1 MAEAG
6 VESKAFRVVVADD
19 TAGIRLL
26 MRHILEGSGVFEVVG
41 EAVDGQ
47 EAVELAT
54 RLQPDLVLLDL
65 IMPRLDGLEAIPLIR
80 QSASGA
86 KILILSGFSAQG
98 LAVRP
103 AAEGGPDGFVEK
115 RQRPE
120 DILQTALGVCRS
132 GGRSPARAPVAPPA
146 VAPADAAVV
155 AVPADVALPASPVP
169 GRAEPATHIHG
180 PSADS
185 QDALER
191 ARADLAQIG
200 SAAAHDLK
208 SPLQAAMGFAHL
220 LEQLYG
226 PGLDERAQMFVRTIV
241 EATERMATLVD
252 GLGAYCTAASI
263 RPEHRPAPLARVL
276 DEVLGSLQQE
286 VASTGAHLMLQ
297 PLPQVVED
305 PDRVAVVMMQLLTN
319 AIRWGRPPQGGP
331 PRVTV
336 AAEETPWGWTVSV
349 QDTGPGIPGD
359 QRSRLFGLFARPP
372 AGSGPRGA
380 GTGLAIAKRLVES
393 WGGGIWIEDVAGGG
407 SRFCFTLPSP
417 ATAGLSWFASAGP
430 GAGEVVAASVDAA
443 LEGPAA
449 VDMALGELAVHEALG
464 LPTAPGPG
472 SSTRVLLVE
481 DSDPHARLV
490 SATLEEAP
498 GPPYVL
504 RHVTDLRQAQMVL
517 GSEEVDCILL
527 DLSLPDGEGL
537 GSLAAVRSMRP
548 STPVVVLTSRADES
562 LAVAAVQQGAQDY
575 LVKGALDPRALGRSI
590 RYAIER
596 KALEAQ
602 LARQALHDSLTGLPN
617 RTLLLD
623 RLGPALTRADRTNE
637 KLALLYLDLD
647 GFKPINDA
655 LGHEAGDGILKE
667 VARRLISIVRP
678 HDTVARI
685 GGDEFAVL
693 CEGFHAESEI
703 QSLADRMAERIADPV
718 VVGNQRPRVQASIG
732 IAFVAGP
739 GESVEELMR
748 QADQAMYANK
758 RHKQATPPAV
768 HG

>member
-6 VESKAFRVVVADD
+6 VEPPKAFRVIVADD

-26 MRHILEGSGVFEVVG
+26 MRHILEGSGVFQVVG
-41 EAVDGQ
+41 EATDGQ
-47 EAVELAT
+47 EAVDLAT

-80 QSASGA
+80 QAAPAA

-103 AAEGGPDGFVEK
+103 AAEGGPDGFIEK

-120 DILQTALGVCRS
+120 DILQTALRVCRM
-132 GGRSPARAPVAPPA
+132 GGRSPGQPPPSPPA
-146 VAPADAAVV
+146 VEPGLTGGTPD
-155 AVPADVALPASPVP
+155 ADVP
-169 GRAEPATHIHG
+169 GPRPGELVMQIHG

-185 QDALER
+185 LDALER

-208 SPLQAAMGFAHL
+208 SPLQAALGFAHL

-226 PGLDERAQMFVRTIV
+226 SSLDDRAQMFVRTIV
-241 EATERMATLVD
+241 ESTERMATLVD
-252 GLGAYCTAASI
+252 GLGAYCSAVSA
-263 RPEHRPAPLARVL
+263 RPEHRPAPLAQVL
-276 DEVLGSLQQE
+276 DEVVGSLQPE
-286 VASTGAHLMLQ
+286 VASSGAHLTLP

-305 PDRVAVVMMQLLTN
+305 PDRVGMVLTQLLTN
-319 AIRWGRPPQGGP
+319 AIRWGRPPEGGP
-331 PRVTV
+331 PCVTV
-336 AAEETPWGWTVSV
+336 AAEETSSGWTVSV
-349 QDTGPGIPGD
+349 QDTGAGIPPD
-359 QRSRLFGLFARPP
+359 QRRRLFGLFRPS

-393 WGGGIWIEDVAGGG
+393 WGGGIWMEDVAGGG
-407 SRFCFTLPSP
+407 SRFCFTLPWPGTVGRSWFAGAEP
-417 ATAGLSWFASAGP
+417 GAEEVADAPMQANLEGQLAVDSALAELAVREALGPAPAATAG
-430 GAGEVVAASVDAA
+430 
-443 LEGPAA
+443 PA
-449 VDMALGELAVHEALG
+449 
-464 LPTAPGPG
+464 
-472 SSTRVLLVE
+472 TRLLLVE
-481 DSDPHARLV
+481 DSEPHARLV
-490 SATLEEAP
+490 AATLEEAP

-504 RHVTDLRQAQMVL
+504 RHVPDLRQAQMVL
-517 GSEEVDCILL
+517 GTDEVDCVLL

-655 LGHEAGDGILKE
+655 LGHEAGDWILKE
-667 VARRLISIVRP
+667 VARRLLSIVRP

-718 VVGNQRPRVQASIG
+718 TVGNQHPRVQASIG
-732 IAFVAGP
+732 IAFVAGH
-739 GESVEELMR
+739 GESVEDLMR
-748 QADQAMYANK
+748 QADRAMYANK
-758 RHKQATPPAV
+758 RHKQETPPAV
-768 HG
+768 RG